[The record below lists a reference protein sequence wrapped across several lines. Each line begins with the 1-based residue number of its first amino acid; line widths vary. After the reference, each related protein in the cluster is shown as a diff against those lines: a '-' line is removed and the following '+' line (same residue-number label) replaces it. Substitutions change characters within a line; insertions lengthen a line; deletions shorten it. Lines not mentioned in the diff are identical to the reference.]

1 MMSMISS
8 QTTNKKQGICVYTE
22 DKAWPEDTAEG
33 RGVWR
38 ASLACLRSWTQS
50 GLSLDSVPIVG
61 RDEQSQHM

>member
-8 QTTNKKQGICVYTE
+8 QTINKKQDIYVYTE
-22 DKAWPEDTAEG
+22 DKAGPEDTAEG

-50 GLSLDSVPIVG
+50 PVWDRMSSHNTCELSI
-61 RDEQSQHM
+61 